1 MAQFKGDLNNDGR
14 ITMID
19 IPLCL
24 RAAGGMIIDESILER
39 GDVDGDGS
47 TTLDDLKLILDHING
62 VNLIDGVIRFGITS
76 RIYLKAM
83 ETK

>member
-1 MAQFKGDLNNDGR
+1 MAHFIGDLNNDGR

-24 RAAGGMIIDESILER
+24 KAVAGQIDDSFIVGGVKYKQ

-47 TTLDDLKLILDHING
+47 TTVTDLKLILDHING
-62 VNLIDGVIRFGITS
+62 VNLIDEVIYG
-76 RIYLKAM
+76 A
-83 ETK
+83 

>member
-1 MAQFKGDLNNDGR
+1 MAQFIGDLNNDGR

-24 RAAGGMIIDESILER
+24 KAVSGQIDDSVVVGNVTHRR

-47 TTLDDLKLILDHING
+47 TTISDEKRILDHING
-62 VNLIDGVIRFGITS
+62 VNLIDGVIYG
-76 RIYLKAM
+76 A
-83 ETK
+83 

>member
-1 MAQFKGDLNNDGR
+1 MAHFIGDLNNDGR

-24 RAAGGMIIDESILER
+24 KATAGQIDDSFIVNGVTYRR

-47 TTLDDLKLILDHING
+47 TTLEDLKLILDHING
-62 VNLIDGVIRFGITS
+62 VNLIDGVIYG
-76 RIYLKAM
+76 A
-83 ETK
+83 

>member
-19 IPLCL
+19 IPISL
-24 RAAGGMIIDESILER
+24 RAAASMITDESVVKR

-47 TTLDDLKLILDHING
+47 TTVTDSKLILDHING
-62 VNLIDGVIRFGITS
+62 VNLIDGVIYG
-76 RIYLKAM
+76 A
-83 ETK
+83 

>member
-14 ITMID
+14 ITMAD

-24 RAAGGMIIDESILER
+24 RATSGIFDDSVVVGNVTYRR

-47 TTLDDLKLILDHING
+47 TTLDDLKLILNHIDG
-62 VNLIDGVIRFGITS
+62 VNLIDEVIYG
-76 RIYLKAM
+76 A
-83 ETK
+83 

>member
-14 ITMID
+14 ITMAD

-24 RAAGGMIIDESILER
+24 MAQAGQFDDGVVVGSVTYRR

-47 TTLDDLKLILDHING
+47 TTFNDLELILDHIDG
-62 VNLIDGVIRFGITS
+62 VNLIDGVIYG
-76 RIYLKAM
+76 A
-83 ETK
+83 

>member
-1 MAQFKGDLNNDGR
+1 MARFIGDLNNDGR

-24 RAAGGMIIDESILER
+24 KAAAGQIDDSFIVDGVKYNQ

-47 TTLDDLKLILDHING
+47 TTISDMKLILDHING
-62 VNLIDGVIRFGITS
+62 VNLIDGVIYG
-76 RIYLKAM
+76 A
-83 ETK
+83 

>member
-24 RAAGGMIIDESILER
+24 KASAGQFSDSVTVDGVIFKR
-39 GDVDGDGS
+39 GDIDGDGS
-47 TTLDDLKLILDHING
+47 TSLVDIPLIIDHING
-62 VNLIDGVIRFGITS
+62 VNLIDEVIYG
-76 RIYLKAM
+76 A
-83 ETK
+83 

>member
-24 RAAGGMIIDESILER
+24 KASSGQFADNGR
-39 GDVDGDGS
+39 GDINNDGA
-47 TTLDDLKLILDHING
+47 TTLADIPLILDHING
-62 VNLIDGVIRFGITS
+62 VNLIDEVI
-76 RIYLKAM
+76 
-83 ETK
+83 

>member
-14 ITMID
+14 ITMAD

-24 RAAGGMIIDESILER
+24 RATSGIFAASVVVGNVTYRR

-47 TTLDDLKLILDHING
+47 TTLGDLKLILDHING
-62 VNLIDGVIRFGITS
+62 VNLIDGVIYG
-76 RIYLKAM
+76 A
-83 ETK
+83 

>member
-1 MAQFKGDLNNDGR
+1 MAHFIGDLNNDGR

-24 RAAGGMIIDESILER
+24 KAAAGQIDDSFIVNGVKYKQ

-47 TTLDDLKLILDHING
+47 TTISDMKLILDHING
-62 VNLIDGVIRFGITS
+62 VNLIDGVIYG
-76 RIYLKAM
+76 A
-83 ETK
+83 

>member
-19 IPLCL
+19 IPICL
-24 RAAGGMIIDESILER
+24 RAASGMIIDESVVKR

-47 TTLDDLKLILDHING
+47 TTISDMKLILDHIDG
-62 VNLIDGVIRFGITS
+62 VNLIDGVIYG
-76 RIYLKAM
+76 A
-83 ETK
+83 

>member
-1 MAQFKGDLNNDGR
+1 MARFIGDLNNDGR

-24 RAAGGMIIDESILER
+24 KAAAGQIDDSFIVDGVKYKQ

-47 TTLDDLKLILDHING
+47 TTISDMKLILDHING
-62 VNLIDGVIRFGITS
+62 VNLIDGVIYG
-76 RIYLKAM
+76 A
-83 ETK
+83 

>member
-14 ITMID
+14 ITMAD

-24 RAAGGMIIDESILER
+24 RAESGLFDDSVVVGNVTYRR

-62 VNLIDGVIRFGITS
+62 VNLIDGVIYG
-76 RIYLKAM
+76 A
-83 ETK
+83 

>member
-1 MAQFKGDLNNDGR
+1 MAQFIGDLNNDGR
-14 ITMID
+14 ITMAD

-24 RAAGGMIIDESILER
+24 RAASGIFDDSVVVGNVTYRR

-62 VNLIDGVIRFGITS
+62 VNLIDGVIYG
-76 RIYLKAM
+76 A
-83 ETK
+83 

>member
-24 RAAGGMIIDESILER
+24 EAVVGQIDDSFIVDGVKYKQ
-39 GDVDGDGS
+39 GDVNGDGS
-47 TTLDDLKLILDHING
+47 TTLDDLKLILDHIDG
-62 VNLIDGVIRFGITS
+62 VNLIDEVIYG
-76 RIYLKAM
+76 A
-83 ETK
+83 

>member
-1 MAQFKGDLNNDGR
+1 MAHFIGDLNNDGR

-24 RAAGGMIIDESILER
+24 KAAAGQFDDSFIVNGVKYKQ

-47 TTLDDLKLILDHING
+47 TTISDMKLILDHING
-62 VNLIDGVIRFGITS
+62 VNLIDGVIYG
-76 RIYLKAM
+76 A
-83 ETK
+83 

>member
-24 RAAGGMIIDESILER
+24 KAVGGQIDDSFIVDGVTYRR

-47 TTLDDLKLILDHING
+47 TTLTDLKLILDHING
-62 VNLIDGVIRFGITS
+62 VNLIDGVIYG
-76 RIYLKAM
+76 A
-83 ETK
+83 

>member
-24 RAAGGMIIDESILER
+24 KASAGQFPDSVTVDGVIFKR
-39 GDVDGDGS
+39 GDINNDGA
-47 TTLDDLKLILDHING
+47 TTTADIPLILDHING
-62 VNLIDGVIRFGITS
+62 VNLIDEVIYG
-76 RIYLKAM
+76 A
-83 ETK
+83 

>member
-1 MAQFKGDLNNDGR
+1 MAHFIGDLNNDGR

-24 RAAGGMIIDESILER
+24 KAAAGQIDDSFIVDGVKYKQ

-47 TTLDDLKLILDHING
+47 TTLDDLKLILDHIDG
-62 VNLIDGVIRFGITS
+62 VNLIDGVIYG
-76 RIYLKAM
+76 A
-83 ETK
+83 